1 MRRIWFCLSEL
12 LAGGFLYGLVEVL
25 FRGYTHISM
34 FVLGGICFTAV
45 GWIRRGFAGA
55 PAAEKMLLC
64 AGVITLLEFLCGLY
78 VNVYLGL
85 GVWDYSVMPLNL
97 MGQVCIGYTAA
108 WCLLAV
114 PAMGMDLLL
123 WRHAWHRQ
131 ETAAGISGSDQSA
144 LSDAI

>member
-1 MRRIWFCLSEL
+1 MQRIWFCLSEL

-34 FVLGGICFTAV
+34 FVLGGICFVAI
-45 GWIRRGFAGA
+45 GGIRRGFARA
-55 PAAEKMLLC
+55 PVAEKMLLC

-97 MGQVCIGYTAA
+97 MGQVCISYTAA

-123 WRHAWHRQ
+123 WRHAWRQ
-131 ETAAGISGSDQSA
+131 PEAAAVPSGPDQSA
-144 LSDAI
+144 VSDAI